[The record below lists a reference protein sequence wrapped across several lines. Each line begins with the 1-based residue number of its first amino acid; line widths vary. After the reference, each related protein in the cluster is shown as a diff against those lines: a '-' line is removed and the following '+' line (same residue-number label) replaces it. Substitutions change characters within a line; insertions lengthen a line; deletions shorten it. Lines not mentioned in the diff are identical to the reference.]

1 MEDQKAILS
10 DPKVE
15 IEVRTVNQ
23 QTIQVLLVDDE
34 RVLED
39 HVDGLSR
46 DGIQVLRAEN
56 WQEARELFEQ
66 HPIDVVVIDPAFDD
80 ERGWITLIDMRR
92 SPLSAGTPV
101 IVLSE
106 TFDEFSRIL
115 AFKHGVQQYAAKPIG
130 TVELSLRIASLNGNR
145 TAPREQHD
153 ESRRVPV
160 RKGGHTLLL
169 DEESILYFSSKN
181 KSSYA
186 HTYENQYLVDMT
198 LSELE
203 EKTRP
208 GTYLRTHRSYLVAL
222 RAIREIGR
230 QNGGHVTYLVDR
242 DATVLPVARRR
253 VKELQNAL
261 GL

>member
-1 MEDQKAILS
+1 M
-10 DPKVE
+10 
-15 IEVRTVNQ
+15 NQ

-39 HVDGLSR
+39 HAEGLSR
-46 DGIQVLRAEN
+46 DGIEVARAEN
-56 WQEARELFEQ
+56 WSQVRELFEQ

-92 SPLSAGTPV
+92 NPISARVPV

-106 TFDEFSRIL
+106 TNDEFSRIL

-145 TAPREQHD
+145 TAPREQRD
-153 ESRRVPV
+153 EPRSRVPV

-169 DEESILYFSSKN
+169 EEESILYFSSKN

-253 VKELQNAL
+253 VKELQSAL